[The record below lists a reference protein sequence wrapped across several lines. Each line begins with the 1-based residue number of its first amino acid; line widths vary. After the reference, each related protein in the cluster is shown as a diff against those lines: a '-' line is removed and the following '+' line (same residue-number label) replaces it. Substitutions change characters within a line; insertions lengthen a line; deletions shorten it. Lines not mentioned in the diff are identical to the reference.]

1 MGLFGNR
8 GLSAAQ
14 QVARGGDGVDPS
26 TARPAF
32 FGEGGTGRAMAGYIG
47 DALLNMSGGKPVYAP
62 MMQAHQQQQEELKRM
77 MMLAQYKAQNPDPT
91 GTMQNAVAA
100 GYQPGTPGYHRII
113 QQTMLAPRII
123 ATPGEGGT
131 TDYRDFNQAGGD
143 AEAPAAP
150 QPGTV
155 QGGYVFMG
163 GDPANEASW
172 RKQ

>member
-1 MGLFGNR
+1 MFGNTFR
-8 GLSAAQ
+8 P
-14 QVARGGDGVDPS
+14 GG
-26 TARPAF
+26 A
-32 FGEGGTGRAMAGYIG
+32 GRDIAGYVG
-47 DALLNMSGGKPVYAP
+47 DALLNMSGGKPIYAP
-62 MMQAHQQQQEELKRM
+62 MKAQAAEQQAQLQRQMELAR
-77 MMLAQYKAQNPDPT
+77 YKAQNPDPT

-100 GYQPGTPGYHRII
+100 GYQPGTPGYHRLI

-131 TDYRDFNQAGGD
+131 TEYRDFNQAGGD
-143 AEAPAAP
+143 AEAPVAP